1 MMRIC
6 SLFGFILIAG
16 CGFTPLY
23 SSTTMPDVCVS
34 SIPEQSGFV
43 LYQNLTNR
51 FTGKTNCPYTL
62 TVQTPKFS
70 YSDLGISD
78 HSFTTMQRVRVSASY
93 TLVDAQHKTVL
104 KASSTTD
111 GSTSIINNPYASV
124 VARETT
130 EQDLLKTLSNQIETH
145 ISSFLLKDTQ

>member
-1 MMRIC
+1 MRFLF
-6 SLFGFILIAG
+6 LFGLTFVAS

-23 SSTTMPDVCVS
+23 STTTTPDVCVT
-34 SIPEQSGFV
+34 SIPEHSGFV
-43 LYQNLTNR
+43 LYQILTSR
-51 FTGKTNCPYTL
+51 FTGKKDCPYTL

-78 HSFTTMQRVRVSASY
+78 HSFTTMQRIQVSAEY
-93 TLVDAQHKTVL
+93 TLMDAKHKTL
-104 KASSTTD
+104 LNTKAKTN
-111 GSTSIINNPYASV
+111 GSTSIINDPYASV

-130 EQDLLKTLSNQIETH
+130 EQDVLKNLASQIETH